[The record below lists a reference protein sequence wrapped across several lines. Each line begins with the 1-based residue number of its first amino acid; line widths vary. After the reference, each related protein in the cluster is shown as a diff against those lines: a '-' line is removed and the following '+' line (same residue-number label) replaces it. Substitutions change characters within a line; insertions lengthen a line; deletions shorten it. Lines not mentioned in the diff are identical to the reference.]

1 MLKWWYA
8 IDESAIIH
16 IKTCTHFVDMWYIW
30 YLYDALHDDKYRC
43 LNECVTAKMQLYHL
57 SLIESGIINVSLSDQ
72 HFQSIIFSVFC
83 NFSDLIHFAHETW
96 LHFTLL
102 CRKIFESKRLQWYCF
117 WFYILILQKVFCQI
131 DCLTNWTFCRSRAQI
146 QFGLLDLH
154 CKLFFGRE
162 SGTKLSHGLVGSH
175 S

>member
-1 MLKWWYA
+1 MWFFEYALASPDLQLSVGNWVMCLRYSFSILWYNFMLKWWYA

-43 LNECVTAKMQLYHL
+43 LNECVTAKMQFYHL

-117 WFYILILQKVFCQI
+117 WFYILILQKVFV
-131 DCLTNWTFCRSRAQI
+131 
-146 QFGLLDLH
+146 
-154 CKLFFGRE
+154 K
-162 SGTKLSHGLVGSH
+162 
-175 S
+175 